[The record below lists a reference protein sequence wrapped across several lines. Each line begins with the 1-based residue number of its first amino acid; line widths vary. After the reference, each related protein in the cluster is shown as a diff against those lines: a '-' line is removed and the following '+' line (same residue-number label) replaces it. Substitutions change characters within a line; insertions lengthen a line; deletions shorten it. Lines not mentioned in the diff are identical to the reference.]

1 MIFSN
6 RRRMLCAQDYGIA
19 RGQTLGVATEKCM
32 ACSCFSVKKKCLWA
46 QNAAFC
52 RAFMRCVGD

>member
-46 QNAAFC
+46 
-52 RAFMRCVGD
+52 